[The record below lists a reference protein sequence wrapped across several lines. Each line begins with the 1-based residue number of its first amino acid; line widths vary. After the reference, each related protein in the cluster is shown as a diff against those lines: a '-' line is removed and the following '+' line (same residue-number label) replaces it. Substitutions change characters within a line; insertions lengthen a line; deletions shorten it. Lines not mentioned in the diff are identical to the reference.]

1 MIGDHGIVFA
11 LIILN
16 MKNVGY
22 RMMGRKN
29 MPSWKLMAALFMAFV
44 LLAPGLAEVTTI
56 QSGLH
61 TELSSALSQH
71 AMPPWDRTTSNHYD
85 STGFTKLVLGAA
97 DLIKFEYV
105 KVWRFTLDPT
115 LEPKGI
121 LICQESS
128 PSATMTST

>member
-1 MIGDHGIVFA
+1 MIRDHGIVFA

-16 MKNVGY
+16 MRNVEI

-29 MPSWKLMAALFMAFV
+29 MPSWKLMAALFMAFA
-44 LLAPGLAEVTTI
+44 LLAPGLAEVTTV
-56 QSGLH
+56 QSGLR

-71 AMPPWDRTTSNHYD
+71 VIPPWDRTISNHHD
-85 STGFTKLVLGAA
+85 STGFMKLVLGAA

-128 PSATMTST
+128 PLATVPST